1 METEEVN
8 YYKPRF
14 ARWIKSNKWT
24 ALQKDYLMHIY
35 MEIITMVM
43 NAEKD
48 GDCSWIIWSNCDYV
62 LNRIRNI
69 SKEL

>member
-14 ARWIKSNKWT
+14 ARWIKSNKWDSI
-24 ALQKDYLMHIY
+24 AERLSDAY

-43 NAEKD
+43 RKKMEIVV
-48 GDCSWIIWSNCDYV
+48 G
-62 LNRIRNI
+62 
-69 SKEL
+69 